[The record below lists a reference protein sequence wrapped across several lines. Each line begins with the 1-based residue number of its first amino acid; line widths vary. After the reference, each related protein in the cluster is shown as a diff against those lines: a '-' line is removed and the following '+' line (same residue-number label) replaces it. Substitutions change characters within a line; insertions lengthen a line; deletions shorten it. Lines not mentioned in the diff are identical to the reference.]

1 MTTPETIPYRP
12 NRVPFAQRWGI
23 RATALLAG
31 LLARRSPQQIHKV
44 LSRLRRGARPAT
56 LEEVT
61 RVRASVVA
69 ASLGCAGR
77 EACLRRSL
85 TVTLFCRVRG
95 TWATWCVG
103 PRTVPPFAAH
113 AWVEAEGV
121 PVGENVAEGYF
132 QKLISVGPQ
141 R

>member
-12 NRVPFAQRWGI
+12 DRVPFARRWVI
-23 RATALLAG
+23 RGTALFAE
-31 LLARRSPQQIHKV
+31 LLARRSPQQIQRA
-44 LSRLRRGARPAT
+44 LTWLRRGARPAT
-56 LEEVT
+56 VGEVADI
-61 RVRASVVA
+61 RAAVVA

-85 TVTLFCRVRG
+85 TVTLLCRMRG
-95 TWATWCVG
+95 IWATWCVG

-113 AWVEAEGV
+113 AWVEAEGM
-121 PVGENVAEGYF
+121 PVGENVSEGYF